1 MTATL
6 YHLNRHRD
14 PSGVSGKGDD
24 IATICEF
31 PSGLVAM
38 HWNSETPSVAV
49 YTDIRHI
56 ERLHGHEGA
65 STLEIDDAPRLLRAY
80 QRVMRWMLSARYN
93 DRPLTVTPH
102 PDHPGRLRLTF
113 QDERVWAWWIALFDG
128 STYAASHVEV
138 NGEMQHTWVS
148 PDGDLWLQHFTRI
161 PNDEHPLE
169 TFDREDR

>member
-14 PSGVSGKGDD
+14 PSGVSGQGDD

-65 STLEIDDAPRLLRAY
+65 STLEIDDAPRLLKAY
-80 QRVMRWMLSARYN
+80 QRVMPHILASRDGWAPVMCA
-93 DRPLTVTPH
+93 PH
-102 PDHPGRLRLTF
+102 PDHPNSLRLIF
-113 QDERVWAWWIALFDG
+113 PDERVWRWWIALLDG
-128 STYAASHVEV
+128 STDAAVQEDIG
-138 NGEMQHTWVS
+138 GETEHRWTSPFGDIWLVFHARHTTT
-148 PDGDLWLQHFTRI
+148 D
-161 PNDEHPLE
+161 HPLD

>member
-14 PSGVSGKGDD
+14 PSGVSGEGDG

-31 PSGLVAM
+31 SSGLIAM

-65 STLEIDDAPRLLRAY
+65 STLEITDNDRLLAAY
-80 QRVMRWMLSARYN
+80 GVVMPFILTAQPHVM
-93 DRPLTVTPH
+93 PLMVGPH
-102 PDHPGRLRLTF
+102 PDHVDRLRLIFLTE
-113 QDERVWAWWIALFDG
+113 QAWRWWIALLDG
-128 STYAASHVEV
+128 STDAAVHEDIG
-138 NGEMQHTWVS
+138 GETEHRWIS
-148 PDGDLWLQHFTRI
+148 ADGNLWLVYHTRHTSK
-161 PNDEHPLE
+161 HPDNSPYD
-169 TFDREDR
+169 DRD